1 MSSRREVAAG
11 SGFSL
16 VEMMIATVI
25 LAVMMAA
32 VWNTTT
38 TATRA
43 TEENVAAAE
52 SLTQCRRYLE
62 RVAKLA
68 IPAKLSTLQMPAIQ
82 ADVNAALAASV
93 GEWIEAPGDAEWR
106 SGIQFLA
113 ATGTASMNAMLSTSL
128 RAVRFTREP
137 TEVANGVD
145 DDGDGLV
152 DEGTVSLLHDGA
164 TIHVLRGVE
173 VCNFQL
179 GDRLL
184 AVRMRCGISKGGR
197 IHRADLTQ
205 RLFLRN
211 N

>member
-1 MSSRREVAAG
+1 MSRRSDAA
-11 SGFSL
+11 SGFTL
-16 VEMMIATVI
+16 TEVMVGTVI

-43 TEENVAAAE
+43 TEENTVSAE

-62 RVAKLA
+62 RVTRLVT
-68 IPAKLSTLQMPAIQ
+68 PAKMSTLEMPASA
-82 ADVNAALAASV
+82 ADVAAGLAVTV

-106 SGIQFLA
+106 TGIQFLA
-113 ATGTASMNAMLSTSL
+113 ASGTASMNAMLNTSL
-128 RAVRFTREP
+128 RSVSFTLEAAE
-137 TEVANGVD
+137 TDNDLD

-152 DEGTVSLLHDGA
+152 DEGTVSLLHDGT

-173 VCNFQL
+173 ACSFQL
-179 GDRLL
+179 SDRLL
-184 AVRMRCGISKGGR
+184 AIRMRCGITKGGR
-197 IHRADLTQ
+197 THRADLTQ
-205 RLFLRN
+205 RIFLRN